1 MQVLCS
7 VCYYA
12 TEAQQLFFPSRVS
25 DEVRELIRNNL
36 PRWNDQEGVC
46 RDCVDRF
53 ARAKARVSIYFPN
66 GKPVKDFKI
75 LPTPL
80 RLGASPRYTGNG
92 VTMAFL
98 DSGFYNHPDLIKPFN
113 RIVKYK
119 NIVTGS
125 DDIQELNA
133 IKEGLKDR
141 TNERKEFVTPKK
153 NVGIS
158 NSGNITLNKERENN
172 TFDRL
177 LQ

>member
-1 MQVLCS
+1 MEQLKS
-7 VCYYA
+7 
-12 TEAQQLFFPSRVS
+12 TEK
-25 DEVRELIRNNL
+25 EI
-36 PRWNDQEGVC
+36 
-46 RDCVDRF
+46 
-53 ARAKARVSIYFPN
+53 
-66 GKPVKDFKI
+66 FK
-75 LPTPL
+75 
-80 RLGASPRYTGNG
+80 LGIN
-92 VTMAFL
+92 V
-98 DSGFYNHPDLIKPFN
+98 
-113 RIVKYK
+113 
-119 NIVTGS
+119 